1 MCLLMSIDISLVSEK
16 KRFYS
21 LKVYDKQQL
30 SYTWRNSH
38 QEVVKNQGQFKT
50 KLRLKCVQVKACLF
64 LAALHKKWSFQLR
77 ILSVNVTKSTD
88 ADLVTFNWRNP
99 QWKSL
104 LFMQWGKWIFTL
116 AKFFFPKQ
124 SDIPLG

>member
-21 LKVYDKQQL
+21 LKLYDKQQL

-38 QEVVKNQGQFKT
+38 QEVVKNQEQFKT
-50 KLRLKCVQVKACLF
+50 KLRLKCVQVKTCLF
-64 LAALHKKWSFQLR
+64 LTALHKKWSFQLR
-77 ILSVNVTKSTD
+77 ISSVNVTKSTD

-99 QWKSL
+99 QWKSW
-104 LFMQWGKWIFTL
+104 LFMQRSKWIFTL
-116 AKFFFPKQ
+116 ARLFFPKQ